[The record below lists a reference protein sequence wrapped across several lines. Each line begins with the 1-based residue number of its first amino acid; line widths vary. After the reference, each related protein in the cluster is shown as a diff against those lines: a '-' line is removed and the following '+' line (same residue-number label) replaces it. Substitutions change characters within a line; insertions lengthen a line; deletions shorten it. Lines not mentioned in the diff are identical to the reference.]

1 MGAKG
6 SRQELTGGLVYVDEL
21 PRYLDERLQ
30 RKYERGMRGVLR
42 YMPHTSHI
50 TRPDIIPWTYFCARF
65 LANTARF

>member
-1 MGAKG
+1 MRAKG

-42 YMPHTSHI
+42 YMPHTSHT
-50 TRPDIIPWTYFCARF
+50 TR
-65 LANTARF
+65 LV